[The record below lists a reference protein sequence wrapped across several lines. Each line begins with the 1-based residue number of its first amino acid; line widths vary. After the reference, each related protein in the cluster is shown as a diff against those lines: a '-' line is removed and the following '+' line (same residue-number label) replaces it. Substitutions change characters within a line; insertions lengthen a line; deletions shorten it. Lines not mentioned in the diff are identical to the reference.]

1 MNIEISQYTYAWEDS
16 LNDDYIIMRF
26 VIRNKNSTDLNNF
39 HFGWFFD
46 WDIDGE
52 TYATNVIRYDAKRK
66 MGYAY
71 DAGDGP
77 ETKVGVVSLSDEEIN
92 FMPIYNDDLGVFT
105 YAKKWESIS
114 SGITEEEAGPADVSF
129 VIANGPISLP
139 AYSTH
144 RLAFAMVAADD
155 SLSLF
160 EHADSA
166 IAMWEKFNV
175 LNIGGENLTQVPF
188 LYRLSQNYPNPF
200 NPITIINYE
209 LRMTNDV
216 EVNIYNVLGEK
227 VQTLVSESQVAG
239 NHSIEWDATG
249 LASGIYYYELKTANF
264 RDVKKMIFMK

>member
-1 MNIEISQYTYAWEDS
+1 
-16 LNDDYIIMRF
+16 
-26 VIRNKNSTDLNNF
+26 
-39 HFGWFFD
+39 
-46 WDIDGE
+46 
-52 TYATNVIRYDAKRK
+52 
-66 MGYAY
+66 
-71 DAGDGP
+71 
-77 ETKVGVVSLSDEEIN
+77 
-92 FMPIYNDDLGVFT
+92 
-105 YAKKWESIS
+105 
-114 SGITEEEAGPADVSF
+114 
-129 VIANGPISLP
+129 
-139 AYSTH
+139 
-144 RLAFAMVAADD
+144 MVAADD